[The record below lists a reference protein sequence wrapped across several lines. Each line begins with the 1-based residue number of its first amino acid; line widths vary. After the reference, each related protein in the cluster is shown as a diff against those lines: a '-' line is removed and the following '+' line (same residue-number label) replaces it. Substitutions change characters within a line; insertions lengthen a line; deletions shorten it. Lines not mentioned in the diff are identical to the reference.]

1 MYGPTV
7 SCRLTREPGRG
18 PPAYIGSGSCF
29 LHSDFHSAS
38 HHSSSMHYLHI
49 RNIPPHEITCLANS
63 SKGLLLTCDIL
74 ARTDTESSEVLVII
88 MSTINNVL
96 LYYLIVIQTY
106 TEDHLTVN
114 SIVQ

>member
-18 PPAYIGSGSCF
+18 PPGYSGSGSCF

-38 HHSSSMHYLHI
+38 HHSSSMNYLYI
-49 RNIPPHEITCLANS
+49 RNIPSREITCLANS

-74 ARTDTESSEVLVII
+74 ASTDTESSEVLVII
-88 MSTINNVL
+88 MLTINNVL
-96 LYYLIVIQTY
+96 LLFSNCHPNVYGRSF
-106 TEDHLTVN
+106 N
-114 SIVQ
+114 CK